1 MATDGEVMGA
11 GWRDVPDGEG
21 WFWFAS
27 DVLSLRVRE
36 VFRADG
42 RLCASYGGSAIPVD
56 ALPNARWFRIA
67 PPPVTP
73 PACGT
78 THHLGCACHEAA
90 HRARVE
96 ALEAEVARLR
106 RSPAS
111 ATLSAHD
118 HVRELVAERDEA
130 RARAAE
136 HHRRGDEARHEA
148 AGLRRRVAELEAE
161 TAQAMAKRD
170 TAMRERIDA
179 RADFAASEEC
189 LADIVRVWMDA
200 DGTRQSEAALAI
212 PMLRM
217 AIEAARKGRT
227 GEWWKR

>member
-1 MATDGEVMGA
+1 MSTDDEVMGA
-11 GWRDVPDGEG
+11 TGAALVRKVADLTTHVVEWVLGDRSAQR
-21 WFWFAS
+21 AS
-27 DVLSLRVRE
+27 DVCAYLRDIE
-36 VFRADG
+36 RAVTG
-42 RLCASYGGSAIPVD
+42 E
-56 ALPNARWFRIA
+56 AR
-67 PPPVTP
+67 P
-73 PACGT
+73 CGT

-106 RSPAS
+106 KSPAS

-189 LADIVRVWMDA
+189 LANIVRVWMDA
-200 DGTRQSEAALAI
+200 DGTRQGEAALAI
-212 PMLRM
+212 PMLRKV
-217 AIEAARKGRT
+217 IEETRKGRT
-227 GEWWKR
+227 GEWWRR